1 MFRVVENVRR
11 KHMDWVNFILEQRNW
26 SRRRLAVEA
35 GIDPS
40 TLTRFLA
47 DPTGSRML
55 NSYSI
60 EKIEQAS
67 GIPAFQTDMTG
78 LPQATQGMEEGDAS
92 PFQSEEAN
100 PLATAI
106 TALRCGK
113 NGVDPWVLHSRC
125 LENVGYVPGDI
136 LIVDLNAVPANG
148 DIVCAQLYDR
158 NGKAETIFRIFEHP
172 FLISATMD
180 PAQLMPVLVDK
191 NVLIRGVVISSIRER
206 RAA

>member
-1 MFRVVENVRR
+1 M
-11 KHMDWVNFILEQRNW
+11 
-26 SRRRLAVEA
+26 EA
-35 GIDPS
+35 GVDPS
-40 TLTRFLA
+40 TLTRFLS
-47 DPTGSRML
+47 DVTNSRML

-60 EKIEQAS
+60 EKIEQAG
-67 GIPAFQTDMTG
+67 GIPAFQTDLAG
-78 LPQATQGMEEGDAS
+78 LPEELRGTEAGDAS
-92 PFQSEEAN
+92 PYQAEEAN

-106 TALRCGK
+106 SALRSGK
-113 NGVDPWVLHSRC
+113 NGVDPWLLRSRC

-191 NVLIRGVVISSIRER
+191 NVLIRGVVMSSIRER